1 VHFGRIVTRTAPKS
15 EDGRATYA
23 GRSPDDPAA
32 GTTVEMH
39 GATIIEVDAD
49 GLVTLWRDYLDRKE
63 PENQLRAAVR
73 GRPRRTGD
81 G

>member
-1 VHFGRIVTRTAPKS
+1 
-15 EDGRATYA
+15 
-23 GRSPDDPAA
+23 
-32 GTTVEMH
+32 MH

>member
-1 VHFGRIVTRTAPKS
+1 LGAL
-15 EDGRATYA
+15 RADSDPNCTQI
-23 GRSPDDPAA
+23 GGWEGDVRRSVDDPAA